1 MGPRVFGNHC
11 LCHRVRQN
19 FHGRTG
25 FTMTGLECGRFWGR
39 IVAEQRREDAE
50 APINTEED
58 GREALASAQQ
68 RAELGSA

>member
-1 MGPRVFGNHC
+1 
-11 LCHRVRQN
+11 
-19 FHGRTG
+19 
-25 FTMTGLECGRFWGR
+25 MTGLECGGFWGR